1 MILVGCSCS
10 RMERHT
16 SKPFDFGINKSHRIS
31 SGRLRNAS
39 SSPASPSFASR
50 TFQSSRVKSC
60 ASTRRFSASS
70 SMIKTRDIVWGDG
83 CVMSK
88 RAFATETAFLTQ
100 YFRVVPRCA
109 ARRHCNG
116 DEQSG
121 YDCANEQPAENDRP
135 ERLDARYYD
144 YRNQRQ
150 QRWNDHLS

>member
-70 SMIKTRDIVWGDG
+70 SMIKTRGIVGGED
-83 CVMSK
+83 CLVPSLK
-88 RAFATETAFLTQ
+88 ASLNQ
-100 YFRVVPRCA
+100 KHQFRSEE
-109 ARRHCNG
+109 HTS
-116 DEQSG
+116 ELQSQSNLV
-121 YDCANEQPAENDRP
+121 C
-135 ERLDARYYD
+135 RLLLEKK
-144 YRNQRQ
+144 QRTTP
-150 QRWNDHLS
+150 